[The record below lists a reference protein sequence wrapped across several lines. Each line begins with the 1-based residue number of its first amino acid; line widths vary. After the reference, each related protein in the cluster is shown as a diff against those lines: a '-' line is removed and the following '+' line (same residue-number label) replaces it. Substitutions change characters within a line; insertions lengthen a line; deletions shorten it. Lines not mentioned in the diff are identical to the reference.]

1 MIGHA
6 LVKPELTGAQVME
19 GLEPAKRYHLRRGAK
34 EIDMVVAISKLLSR
48 EFQHVQ
54 VELLQMSE
62 LCHIAAS
69 RNRWW
74 QFSAVAASAS
84 KGGRRI
90 DNPPQ
95 IANLPH
101 NSSRHAKNITDSSTR
116 KARFSKSSWRP
127 PTSRTS

>member
-69 RNRWW
+69 ATGGGNSPRSR
-74 QFSAVAASAS
+74 QARPRVA
-84 KGGRRI
+84 GGLTIRRRLQICPTIRRGTRRI
-90 DNPPQ
+90 
-95 IANLPH
+95 
-101 NSSRHAKNITDSSTR
+101 
-116 KARFSKSSWRP
+116 
-127 PTSRTS
+127 